1 MSGANIKFLDYG
13 ETVCVCV
20 GGGQL
25 GRQHSEVLAAVTV
38 AVAATHLNRMKDPP
52 LRKSPAICV
61 YFNPSWGSYM
71 GKYSGERW
79 K

>member
-1 MSGANIKFLDYG
+1 MC
-13 ETVCVCV
+13 VCVC
-20 GGGQL
+20 GGGGGGWEGNIQ
-25 GRQHSEVLAAVTV
+25 EVLAAVTV

-71 GKYSGERW
+71 DKYSGERW